1 MRIRILCVG
10 KLKEKALSALCE
22 EYKKRLGR
30 FVKIEIVEVADE
42 PAPESLSLALQEKV
56 KNAEGKRLLQKSG
69 PGMRIALCL
78 EGKQPDSV
86 QLAKHI
92 QALEDRGVGCIQFY
106 IGGSLGLSDEVV
118 QSCEKMLS
126 LSNLT
131 FPHNLARLL
140 LLEQI
145 YRCYKIN
152 RGETYHK

>member
-1 MRIRILCVG
+1 
-10 KLKEKALSALCE
+10 
-22 EYKKRLGR
+22 
-30 FVKIEIVEVADE
+30 
-42 PAPESLSLALQEKV
+42 
-56 KNAEGKRLLQKSG
+56 
-69 PGMRIALCL
+69 MRIALCL

-92 QALEDRGVGCIQFY
+92 QALEDRGVGCVQFY

-118 QSCEKMLS
+118 QSCEETLS

>member
-1 MRIRILCVG
+1 MWGVFNFTL
-10 KLKEKALSALCE
+10 A
-22 EYKKRLGR
+22 GR
-30 FVKIEIVEVADE
+30 W
-42 PAPESLSLALQEKV
+42 
-56 KNAEGKRLLQKSG
+56 
-69 PGMRIALCL
+69 
-78 EGKQPDSV
+78 
-86 QLAKHI
+86 
-92 QALEDRGVGCIQFY
+92 
-106 IGGSLGLSDEVV
+106 GLSDEVV